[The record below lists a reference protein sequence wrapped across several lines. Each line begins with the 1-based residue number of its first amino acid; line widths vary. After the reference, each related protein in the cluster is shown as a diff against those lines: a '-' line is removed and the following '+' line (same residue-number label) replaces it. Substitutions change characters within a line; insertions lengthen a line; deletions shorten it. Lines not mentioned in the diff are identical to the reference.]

1 MTKSKKIKQK
11 YDENFLNSNIN
22 VGVGEM
28 NADDTIVMAND

>member
-11 YDENFLNSNIN
+11 YDENFLNANIN